1 VSNEAA
7 DVDHPTPTAQPSPNL
22 AGALTRNI
30 EALAERRRRDEGEAT
45 TEDRLAGL
53 ITRFAG
59 SMAFV
64 YLHAAL
70 VVVWVLINT
79 GLSPI
84 RAFDPTLVI
93 LATVASVEAIFIST
107 FILISQNRAQAAA
120 DRRADLD
127 LQISLLSEH
136 EVTHLIKL
144 VSEIARKLGI
154 EEAGN
159 PELEELKRTVAPE
172 AVLERLESTADPVE
186 DRGDR

>member
-1 VSNEAA
+1 MSRSTA
-7 DVDHPTPTAQPSPNL
+7 DFSRPTPTVHPSDGL

-30 EALAERRRRDEGEAT
+30 EALAERRRHEDERAST
-45 TEDRLAGL
+45 QDRLAQL

-64 YLHAAL
+64 YVHAAVIVGWIL
-70 VVVWVLINT
+70 VNT
-79 GLSPI
+79 GLTPF
-84 RAFDPTLVI
+84 RPFDPTFVI

-144 VSEIARKLGI
+144 VTQIADKLGI
-154 EEAGN
+154 AEAGN
-159 PELEELKRTVAPE
+159 PELRELQRTVAPE
-172 AVLERLESTADPVE
+172 AVLERMEEVEE
-186 DRGDR
+186 DR

>member
-1 VSNEAA
+1 VR
-7 DVDHPTPTAQPSPNL
+7 PRQNL

-30 EALAERRRRDEGEAT
+30 EALAERRRQDEGDAT
-45 TEDRLAGL
+45 TQDRLASL

-64 YLHAAL
+64 SLHAAL
-70 VVVWVLINT
+70 VVGWVLINT
-79 GLSPI
+79 GLTRL
-84 RAFDPTLVI
+84 RAFDPSFVI

-120 DRRADLD
+120 DRRADLN

-144 VSEIARKLGI
+144 VSKVAANLGI
-154 EEAGN
+154 EEASN

-172 AVLERLESTADPVE
+172 AVLERLENTAGPSK
-186 DRGDR
+186 

>member
-1 VSNEAA
+1 
-7 DVDHPTPTAQPSPNL
+7 
-22 AGALTRNI
+22 LTRNI
-30 EALAERRRRDEGEAT
+30 EALAERRRLEDERAT
-45 TEDRLAGL
+45 AEDLLAQW

-64 YLHAAL
+64 YLHAA
-70 VVVWVLINT
+70 VVAGWVLINS
-79 GLSPI
+79 GLTPI
-84 RAFDPTLVI
+84 RAFDPTFVI

-144 VSEIARKLGI
+144 VSAIADRLGV
-154 EEAGN
+154 EEAAN
-159 PELEELKRTVAPE
+159 PELQELQRTVAPE
-172 AVLERLESTADPVE
+172 AVLERMEEVEE
-186 DRGDR
+186 DRK

>member
-1 VSNEAA
+1 VSSEPSSY
-7 DVDHPTPTAQPSPNL
+7 DQPTPTVRPRPDL

-30 EALAERRRRDEGEAT
+30 EALAERRRQDEGEAT
-45 TEDRLAGL
+45 TQDRLATL

-64 YLHAAL
+64 YFHAAL
-70 VVVWVLINT
+70 VVGWVLINT
-79 GLSPI
+79 GLTPL
-84 RAFDPTLVI
+84 RTFDPSFVI

-120 DRRADLD
+120 DRRADLN

-144 VSEIARKLGI
+144 VTKVAAKLGI
-154 EEAGN
+154 EEASN

-172 AVLERLESTADPVE
+172 AVLERLENTEV
-186 DRGDR
+186 RF

>member
-1 VSNEAA
+1 MTSPRS
-7 DVDHPTPTAQPSPNL
+7 DLRRPTPTVDPSDGL

-30 EALAERRRRDEGEAT
+30 EALAERRRQEDERAT
-45 TEDRLAGL
+45 TQDRLAQL

-64 YLHAAL
+64 YLHAA
-70 VVVWVLINT
+70 VVLGWVLVNT
-79 GLSPI
+79 GLLPI
-84 RAFDPTLVI
+84 RPFDPTFVI

-144 VSEIARKLGI
+144 VTEIAHKLGV
-154 EEAGN
+154 EEARN
-159 PELEELKRTVAPE
+159 PELQELQRTVAPE
-172 AVLERLESTADPVE
+172 AVLERMEEVAE
-186 DRGDR
+186 DASVRGT